1 MYINDRLCS
10 PMISRFPTF
19 LSTIIYLGGDRM
31 TIRHP
36 KKLFAQCG
44 NMLNWDPYIIA
55 VTLNSNHLSLCW
67 QAVISWNQASPSK
80 KHPSKPVLIFY
91 GAGSRKMPKS
101 KARFPHHVDEIPRFS
116 TNPHRGNCE
125 ICTLQCNKSTGK
137 WYKSLNPPFFCLFA
151 GEISIRSHEI
161 TMFRWRPPA
170 GGIGACSDLA
180 GFHSLMNLAGECSSC
195 NFGSC
200 SIVIC

>member
-1 MYINDRLCS
+1 MINYIYIYMYINDRLCS

-137 WYKSLNPPFFCLFA
+137 
-151 GEISIRSHEI
+151 
-161 TMFRWRPPA
+161 
-170 GGIGACSDLA
+170 
-180 GFHSLMNLAGECSSC
+180 
-195 NFGSC
+195 
-200 SIVIC
+200 

>member
-1 MYINDRLCS
+1 MEEFFQYIMNIYIWLITYIYMYINDRLCS

-137 WYKSLNPPFFCLFA
+137 WYKSLNSPFFFAFLQGKSQFDPMKSPCFA
-151 GEISIRSHEI
+151 GGPWPE
-161 TMFRWRPPA
+161 
-170 GGIGACSDLA
+170 
-180 GFHSLMNLAGECSSC
+180 
-195 NFGSC
+195 
-200 SIVIC
+200 V